1 MADHALISRESP
13 VAVITPAA
21 IPIDFYY
28 PGLSLQQILSILWA
42 RRRLS
47 ASILLTVLSLTAV
60 LLVVWPRTYTAIV
73 TLMVN
78 YEVDDP
84 LNGKELPLGQVG
96 SYIATQVEL
105 MQTPEVL
112 LAVVDRL
119 NLTQDRNYAHD
130 YPGDQGS
137 LREWVAAKL
146 SKNLTIYQGQMG
158 SQLIYVKYSADHA
171 IEAARIANMVADVY
185 MEQDLAR
192 STGPPGD
199 RAKRYAQ
206 QLEELKAKVEQAQ
219 QAVTAFQQRHGVIDQ
234 FDKGSVDAALL
245 ATLEAR
251 LLEAQNERRVAEG
264 RASADQ
270 SVSDQVLSSPEVQSL
285 KTQLATQETQLAHLN
300 SLYYPR
306 YPEIVDLK
314 SQIEVTQRSLV
325 TALKSYS
332 GNAFAGLGVA
342 RRLEASLEQAVA
354 EQRSKLALGGE
365 LHDQAAKYLLELD
378 SASTVYRRAL
388 EGYDQIM
395 FASAGH
401 YTNVTLVSRATPPVK
416 ATHPRVLF
424 GLALG
429 GLAAVLLGLGMP
441 LGYELLNRRVRC
453 RDDLERHHRLPVL
466 IEFPKYVAGADA

>member
-1 MADHALISRESP
+1 MADHPLISRDSP
-13 VAVITPAA
+13 VAVVTPA
-21 IPIDFYY
+21 IPVDFYS
-28 PGLSLQQILSILWA
+28 PGLSIPQIFSILWA
-42 RRRLS
+42 HRGLG
-47 ASILLTVLSLTAV
+47 AATFLAVLTLTAV
-60 LLVVWPRTYTAIV
+60 LLGVWPRTYTAIV

-78 YEVDDP
+78 YEVNDP

-119 NLTQDRNYAHD
+119 HLTEDRDYAHD

-146 SKNLTIYQGQMG
+146 SKGLTIYQGQMG
-158 SQLIYVKYSADHA
+158 SQLIYIKYSANHA
-171 IEAARIANMVADVY
+171 KEAARIANTVADVY
-185 MEQDLAR
+185 IEQDLAR
-192 STGPPGD
+192 STGPPGE
-199 RAKRYAQ
+199 RAQRYAQ

-234 FDKGSVDAALL
+234 LDKANVDAALL
-245 ATLEAR
+245 ATLEGR

-270 SVSDQVLSSPEVQSL
+270 SLSDQVLSSTEIESL
-285 KTQLATQETQLAHLN
+285 KTQLATQETQLAHLD
-300 SLYYPR
+300 SLYYPKH
-306 YPEIVDLK
+306 PQIVDLK
-314 SQIEVTQRSLV
+314 AQIAVTQRMLA
-325 TALKSYS
+325 TALRGYA
-332 GNAFAGLGVA
+332 GNAAAALGVA
-342 RRLEASLEQAVA
+342 RRLEASLQQAVA
-354 EQRSKLALGGE
+354 EQRSALLVGGA
-365 LHDQAAKYLLELD
+365 LHDQAAKYQLELD

-388 EGYDQIM
+388 EGYDQIL

-401 YTNVTLVSRATPPVK
+401 YTNVALVSRATPPVK
-416 ATHPRVLF
+416 ATKPRMLA

-429 GLAAVLLGLGMP
+429 GLAAVLLGLAFP

-466 IEFPKYVAGADA
+466 IEFPKYVTEIDA